1 MRINSVA
8 RRLKENHAR
17 HTFAKLQTFAAF
29 EVEGRDAA
37 DALIDSVCS
46 SCEDFAWA
54 ARLRF
59 YFENPAAIDMDGV
72 DAGRTLALATFG
84 FFHYGVTA
92 KTLYL
97 WYDRILGK
105 TPTVRNAMTK
115 MVLDVYVHTPLL
127 LIPTFYAIT
136 CSLRGRSV
144 DETASQLRR
153 EWWDASFGSAV
164 FWTPL
169 CLLNFLYV
177 PQHSRIAAISVGSF
191 VHKTWLSWLSN
202 RHKI

>member
-1 MRINSVA
+1 MALASLRSLPTHALASLRAFPSHYARFSQRRPHVA
-8 RRLKENHAR
+8 
-17 HTFAKLQTFAAF
+17 AAATAGG
-29 EVEGRDAA
+29 VMAASDVTCQSLTRD
-37 DALIDSVCS
+37 
-46 SCEDFAWA
+46 
-54 ARLRF
+54 
-59 YFENPAAIDMDGV
+59 DGV

>member
-1 MRINSVA
+1 MLDEGVPPSPPPVTPPATPPSPPSPTPVPRDEKAGTLPSRRSTSV
-8 RRLKENHAR
+8 
-17 HTFAKLQTFAAF
+17 T
-29 EVEGRDAA
+29 
-37 DALIDSVCS
+37 S
-46 SCEDFAWA
+46 
-54 ARLRF
+54 
-59 YFENPAAIDMDGV
+59 

-97 WYDRILGK
+97 WYDRVLGK

>member
-1 MRINSVA
+1 MALASLRSLPTHALASLRAFPSHYARFSQRRPHVA
-8 RRLKENHAR
+8 
-17 HTFAKLQTFAAF
+17 AAATAGG
-29 EVEGRDAA
+29 VMAASDVTCQSLTRD
-37 DALIDSVCS
+37 
-46 SCEDFAWA
+46 
-54 ARLRF
+54 
-59 YFENPAAIDMDGV
+59 DGV

-115 MVLDVYVHTPLL
+115 MVLDVDVHTPLL

-153 EWWDASFGSAV
+153 E
-164 FWTPL
+164 
-169 CLLNFLYV
+169 C
-177 PQHSRIAAISVGSF
+177 VGSF